1 MMKKLVFLIILTV
14 FSFDANAG
22 CDDSIGD
29 GEVLLLHPM
38 ILRVGKTTM
47 LKKNGNEKKEE
58 ELQRKKTLFAV

>member
-1 MMKKLVFLIILTV
+1 MGARACNIDLNDVL
-14 FSFDANAG
+14 N
-22 CDDSIGD
+22 DDSIGD

-47 LKKNGNEKKEE
+47 LKNNGINEKKKEE